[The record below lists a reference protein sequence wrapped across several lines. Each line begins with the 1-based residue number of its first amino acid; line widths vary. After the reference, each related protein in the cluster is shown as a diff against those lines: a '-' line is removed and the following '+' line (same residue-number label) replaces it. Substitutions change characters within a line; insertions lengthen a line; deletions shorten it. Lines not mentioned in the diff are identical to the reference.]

1 METVEVELGEIN
13 ITEKDVIELCQNIDI
28 GKSSALD
35 NLSSKILKD
44 AFLAA
49 PQGPTYC
56 CKRYI
61 KTSVFP
67 VAWKRALVFPIFKVC
82 DPSDVNNLRPV
93 SLLPLPGKL
102 LERLIYTHI
111 STFLEANGLL
121 DERQWEGVFVLPS
134 SKAKI
139 YSAAACLTF
148 TFDLR

>member
-67 VAWKRALVFPIFKVC
+67 VAWKRALVFPIFKVG
-82 DPSDVNNLRPV
+82 DPSDHG
-93 SLLPLPGKL
+93 S
-102 LERLIYTHI
+102 
-111 STFLEANGLL
+111 
-121 DERQWEGVFVLPS
+121 
-134 SKAKI
+134 
-139 YSAAACLTF
+139 
-148 TFDLR
+148 